1 MTNTTTTV
9 TTKTTSTATKA
20 IAAPTTTKTT
30 TGSTIEFVDFSENVY
45 VAKTNDID
53 FRKAYSK
60 FNAKTNEILETTLD
74 EDLWIKIKY
83 FYTSLGELYFE
94 NNTLFFSRSSCGIS

>member
-1 MTNTTTTV
+1 MTTTT
-9 TTKTTSTATKA
+9 TT
-20 IAAPTTTKTT
+20 
-30 TGSTIEFVDFSENVY
+30 EFVDFSENVY
-45 VAKTNDID
+45 VAKSNDID

-83 FYTSLGELYFE
+83 FYTSLGKLYFD
-94 NNTLFFSRSSCGIS
+94 NYTSFFSRSSCGVS